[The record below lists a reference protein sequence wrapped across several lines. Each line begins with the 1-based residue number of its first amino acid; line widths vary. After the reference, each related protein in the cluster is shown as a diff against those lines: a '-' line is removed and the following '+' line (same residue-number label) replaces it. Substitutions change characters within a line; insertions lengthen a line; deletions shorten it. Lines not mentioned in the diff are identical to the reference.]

1 MANAVNKTYPDRP
14 STPIPPAL
22 PLHAYEGTYY
32 NPGYQNYTLTAASTA
47 SENALVANRSDATW
61 RTLHTFEHVSGEYW
75 ITFLQSAF
83 VEDPRDVSPPHEY
96 APVQFR
102 IGADGKVAAMGVTW
116 LDVNVGM
123 EDKVEGLVWFD
134 KIV

>member
-1 MANAVNKTYPDRP
+1 MANAINKTYPDRP

-32 NPGYQNYTLTAASTA
+32 HPAYQNFTLSIADATS
-47 SENALVANRSDATW
+47 SENKLVAYRPEATW
-61 RTLHTFEHVSGEYW
+61 PSINDFEHVTGEYW
-75 ITFLQSAF
+75 MMFHQY
-83 VEDPRDVSPPHEY
+83 DVGERNDAMREY

-102 IGADGKVAAMGVTW
+102 IGANGKVAAMGITW
-116 LDVNVGM
+116 LEVSVGA
-123 EDKVEGLVWFD
+123 EDRVEGLVWFD